1 MNKPLIAFLLSVC
14 AATMLYGAG
23 SVVKIEGG
31 EGSWRLTLNG
41 KPYFIKGG
49 GGGGSK
55 ALLKEIGGNSFRTWG
70 AGRAKAELDEAKK
83 YGQTV
88 MLGFWLGHHN
98 HGFSYLDKAAL
109 EKTEREVLE
118 TVAQIKD
125 HPALLCYALGN
136 EMELGEPNP
145 KEMWQ
150 FINRLAK
157 KVKEADPNHPVGTVV
172 ADMWKEKADAIL
184 EFAPE
189 LQYMGINSYGGATSV
204 GRRWRELGG
213 KIPYILTE
221 YGPKG
226 ANECGK
232 APNGLPLEWTSTY
245 KADWYREVYEKTI
258 LEEKGKWCLGGYV
271 FTWGHKNEGSPTW
284 FGTMLPDGTKL
295 EVVATLAKFW
305 GGKVANRCP
314 RIEEVKVTKDAP
326 AEGETISASVSAK
339 DPEGDKLTWRWT
351 LVDEASYYGEAG
363 LGLAM
368 PEGWDE
374 SIVEGQGTNKVK
386 VKLPGGGNYRL
397 YAYCFD
403 GKGNAAYAN
412 WPMMGK
418 GPKPKKELRAA
429 SMPYPVYRD
438 GAQGVWYVSGYMGN
452 TGAMKVDDKCSEKP
466 HSGETCMK
474 IEYSANG
481 NWAGIFWQSPAG
493 DWGDKPGGANLSKAA
508 TLVFWARGEKGGE
521 KVSFF
526 MGGIGKDKPFHDT
539 ANRKLENVV
548 LKKSW
553 TRYRIPLDGE
563 DLSQIKTGFGFNFGG
578 QGKPFAFYLD
588 DIEYVGD

>member
-1 MNKPLIAFLLSVC
+1 MKTKLVALLPLF
-14 AATMLYGAG
+14 AALALHGAG
-23 SVVKIEGG
+23 SVVRIEGSTG
-31 EGSWRLTLNG
+31 AWHLTLNG

-70 AGRAKAELDEAKK
+70 ADKAKAELDEAQK
-83 YGQTV
+83 YGHTV

-109 EKTEREVLE
+109 ERTEREVLE
-118 TVAQIKD
+118 TVAKIKN
-125 HPALLCYALGN
+125 HPALLCYSLGN

-258 LEEKGKWCLGGYV
+258 LDEKGKWCLGGYV

-314 RIEEVKVTKDAP
+314 RIGEVKVTKDAP

-412 WPMMGK
+412 WPLVGK
-418 GPKPKKELRAA
+418 GPKPKKERRAEK
-429 SMPYPVYRD
+429 MPFAVYRD
-438 GAQGVWYVSGYMGN
+438 EPQHWYVSGYMGN
-452 TGAMKVDDKCSEKP
+452 TGSLKVEDGCSEKP
-466 HSGETCMK
+466 HSGSACMK
-474 IEYSANG
+474 VSYTAND
-481 NWAGIFWQSPAG
+481 NWAGVMWQSPAN
-493 DWGDKPGGANLSKAA
+493 DWGKADGGFNLTAAN

-521 KVSFF
+521 KVKFF
-526 MGGIGKDKPFHDT
+526 CGGLKDCAFPDTGKG
-539 ANRKLENVV
+539 EVEV
-548 LKKSW
+548 ELKKGW
-553 TRYRIPLDGE
+553 TRYRIALDGH

-578 QGKPFAFYLD
+578 QGKPFAFYHD
-588 DIEYVGD
+588 DIEYVAD